1 MQRNNSVHHR
11 ENNNRD
17 SGDFSDTQTTQV
29 HTGNTT
35 HVTAATPS
43 HSQSRPNSAL
53 SNSQLPNPAL
63 TRRLSREQSFD
74 EQQHYAVPAP
84 TLYATPI
91 KTADFDIAAISPR
104 EAAALTRHKSSSSLS
119 LRDAAAAVPL
129 PSNSG
134 NVNSVNSGVYSPPS
148 GGGTGGVQ
156 QTHPGPTH
164 VRRPSSNLLPP
175 VPSSPKLGAAGPS
188 SASLHSLGIPI
199 PPATTTTTAT
209 TIATPADH
217 QPATAAMVNAL
228 HSRFESVLR
237 DLQEKVAAQA
247 DLLERMFAYV
257 IKIDKEAESVNDEVA
272 LLRQQMSALAAV
284 KRE

>member
-1 MQRNNSVHHR
+1 MQRNNSAHHR

-17 SGDFSDTQTTQV
+17 SGDFSDTQTTHV
-29 HTGNTT
+29 HTVNTT
-35 HVTAATPS
+35 HATAAVAPS

-74 EQQHYAVPAP
+74 DQQHYAVPAP

-91 KTADFDIAAISPR
+91 KTADFDIVAISPR
-104 EAAALTRHKSSSSLS
+104 EAAALTRNKSSSSLS

-129 PSNSG
+129 PNNLG
-134 NVNSVNSGVYSPPS
+134 NVNNVNSGSVYSPPS
-148 GGGTGGVQ
+148 GGTGSLQ
-156 QTHPGPTH
+156 QTQSGPTH

-175 VPSSPKLGAAGPS
+175 VPSSPKLVAVGSS

-199 PPATTTTTAT
+199 PPATAATTAT
-209 TIATPADH
+209 TAPADH
-217 QPATAAMVNAL
+217 QPATAAMINAL

-272 LLRQQMSALAAV
+272 LLRQQMSAFTAA